1 MSDISITITADPN
14 QAVQAI
20 DTVKKKTVELSVE
33 AKKVAQETSGA
44 GAGASQQVLT
54 ATEVTNALMSKTITQ
69 AGNLGSEIGTV
80 AKAASNVSGALGESI
95 PIIGKLGGSLQAV
108 LTGPI
113 GAITAAVTGAIVLLK
128 KMSDSIQELREKSA
142 NIANATAK
150 AALDDLNRGREEYKQ
165 QLELVKQIRQISEQA
180 KTTPLSQAEMKQ
192 LSDMAVR
199 ARISPAA
206 VTSSGI
212 DTSVID
218 QAAQQIRLDRET
230 AARDEYYDYGNKID
244 KVLIKAI
251 TDSNLSDSVKKNLQS
266 LSAYDKYL
274 QLENAVRTGAGANTK
289 EQAEYAKLFELIKP
303 LGDVRETFRIDPLQ
317 GRAQAELDR
326 ARSEEISGGMNE
338 RQRAEEEARR
348 AAEAREQEART
359 LSEAAER
366 EKQAAEKEAQRREEA
381 ADKIIK
387 GLENQAEIQELINA
401 DKKREAY
408 ILQQR
413 IAMEQAIGQSLSSE
427 QLATITETAGR
438 LYDLRNPAS
447 VEEPSLVPPPNTP
460 RENSYRMPLDRLQRI
475 GANVANPVAS
485 AEKLTLDRQL
495 AAQESIKNDVRMIA
509 TSQQTS
515 NSNNTLYFP

>member
-69 AGNLGSEIGTV
+69 AGDLGGEVRTI
-80 AKAASNVSGALGESI
+80 AKAASSVSGAFGESI
-95 PIIGKLGGSLQAV
+95 PVIGKLGGSLQAV

-113 GAITAAVTGAIVLLK
+113 GAITAAVTGAIMLLK
-128 KMSDSIQELREKSA
+128 KMADSIQELREKSA

-150 AALDDLNRGREEYKQ
+150 AALDDLNKGREEYKQ

-192 LSDMAVR
+192 LSEMAVR

-218 QAAQQIRLDRET
+218 QAAQQIDLDRST
-230 AARDEYYDYGNKID
+230 QARDEYYDYMNKID
-244 KVLIKAI
+244 KLLIKSI
-251 TDSNLSDSVKKNLQS
+251 NDSKLNDTAKKNLLS
-266 LSAYDKYL
+266 LGAYDKFL
-274 QLENAVRTGAGANTK
+274 QLENAVRTGAGTDTK
-289 EQAEYAKLFELIKP
+289 EQAEYTRLFDLIKP
-303 LGDVRETFRIDPLQ
+303 LGEVRETYRIDPLL
-317 GRAQAELDR
+317 GRNQAELDR
-326 ARSEEISGGMNE
+326 ARAEEITSGIND
-338 RQRAEEEARR
+338 RQRVEDENKR
-348 AAEAREQEART
+348 AA
-359 LSEAAER
+359 EAAER
-366 EKQAAEKEAQRREEA
+366 EAQAIADAAEREKEAAEREAQRRAEA
-381 ADKIIK
+381 GDKIIK
-387 GLENQAEIQELINA
+387 GLENQAAIQELINS
-401 DKKREAY
+401 DKKREAF

-413 IAMEQAIGQSLSSE
+413 LNMESALGRTL
-427 QLATITETAGR
+427 TEADAARIEAAAGA
-438 LYDLRNPAS
+438 LYDLRNPAAT
-447 VEEPSLVPPPNTP
+447 EEPSLVPPPSRRTEFTYN
-460 RENSYRMPLDRLQRI
+460 MPLDRLQRI

-485 AEKLTLDRQL
+485 AEKITMDRQL
-495 AAQESIKNDVRMIA
+495 TVQESIRDTCRQIQA
-509 TSQQTS
+509 GLGS
-515 NSNNTLYFP
+515 NRSNTLVFP